1 MYVAIAIAIMVA
13 LFSRAQAP
21 GWLLEYVTRIST
33 RKNEFALSHGSE
45 E

>member
-1 MYVAIAIAIMVA
+1 MYVALAIAIMVA

-33 RKNEFALSHGSE
+33 
-45 E
+45 